1 MEKSE
6 DYNRIL
12 EYYKQLTKESK
23 LDFTNTLFNIG
34 LDKVNVILED
44 SLMSDDDYDLFSE
57 NISHISDELDEDDFI
72 EYSPDDADSILDLKR
87 VDDDVNN
94 DIYVVIDIDNNI
106 IHIYSND
113 LKDIENYKYENIFLR
128 GMFFVI
134 DKEYIN
140 NKEYKYY
147 ECAKIIGQLEQD
159 ICYN

>member
-1 MEKSE
+1 MENSE

-94 DIYVVIDIDNNI
+94 DMYVVIDIDNNI

>member
-23 LDFTNTLFNIG
+23 LDFTNTLFKIG
-34 LDKVNVILED
+34 LDKINVILED
-44 SLMSDDDYDLFSE
+44 SLISDDDLFS
-57 NISHISDELDEDDFI
+57 DEDDNYSIVEDSDEDDFI

-87 VDDDVNN
+87 EDTNINN
-94 DIYVVIDIDNNI
+94 DMYVIIDIDNNI
-106 IHIYSND
+106 IHMYSND

-134 DKEYIN
+134 DREYVN

>member
-1 MEKSE
+1 M
-6 DYNRIL
+6 
-12 EYYKQLTKESK
+12 
-23 LDFTNTLFNIG
+23 
-34 LDKVNVILED
+34 
-44 SLMSDDDYDLFSE
+44 
-57 NISHISDELDEDDFI
+57 
-72 EYSPDDADSILDLKR
+72 
-87 VDDDVNN
+87 
-94 DIYVVIDIDNNI
+94 YVVIDIDNNI

>member
-94 DIYVVIDIDNNI
+94 DMYVVIDIDNNI

>member
-94 DIYVVIDIDNNI
+94 DMYVVIDIDNNI
-106 IHIYSND
+106 IHMYSND